1 MVVEVEVAMLTMA
14 AQKEQVVLEAVVME
28 VATRLVV
35 ELQIPVE
42 AEVVQE
48 METLVVQVAPVS

>member
-48 METLVVQVAPVS
+48 TETLVVQVAPVS